1 MKFFKESMERKF
13 LAYAEELS
21 KNEKKIHEL
30 LEKLIFYMEKSEG
43 NVPAN
48 KIHEDIT
55 FIEMESPVV
64 EHEDN
69 SLERILM
76 LQAMSMEFLLNNYEG

>member
-1 MKFFKESMERKF
+1 
-13 LAYAEELS
+13 
-21 KNEKKIHEL
+21 
-30 LEKLIFYMEKSEG
+30 MEKSEG

-55 FIEMESPVV
+55 FIEMDSPAI

-69 SLERILM
+69 SLERVLM
-76 LQAMSMEFLLNNYEG
+76 LQAMSV